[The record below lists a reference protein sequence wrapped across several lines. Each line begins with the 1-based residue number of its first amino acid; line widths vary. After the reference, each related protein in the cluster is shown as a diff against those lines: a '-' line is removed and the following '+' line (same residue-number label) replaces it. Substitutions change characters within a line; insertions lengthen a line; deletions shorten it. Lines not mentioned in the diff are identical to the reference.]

1 MLFSSSVFLLLFL
14 PGVLAVYY
22 LPLRRWR
29 GGQNAFLLLASL
41 GFYAWGEPW
50 FVLVMLLCIVCNYF
64 IGLWAGRDRKGRG
77 PLLAGIFVNLG
88 IIFVFKYLVFTLE
101 NLNLLFGGGLRIP
114 VIDLPI
120 GISFFTLQALS
131 YILDVRR
138 GRREAQKNP
147 VNVGLY
153 IAFFPQLIAGPIV
166 RYETIADEIR
176 GRHENWED
184 FSSGVGRFVF
194 GLGKKVLLANP
205 LALVADEAVRQC
217 LAGTLSVS
225 FAWVGASVY
234 ILQLY
239 FDFSGYSDMAIGLG
253 RMFGF
258 HFLENF
264 RYPYTAKTL
273 TDFWRRWHIS
283 LGSWFQDYV
292 YIPLGGSRVSRGRLV
307 FNLLVTWFLTG
318 LWHGASWTFVVWG
331 LFYWSLLMLEKR
343 TPAGDLVR
351 RHPAFGNFCVIF
363 FFITG
368 CVIFRAADLPS
379 ALRFLGTMFGL
390 TGAALH
396 SVSAVFSLRE
406 NALCLVLAVLCS
418 TPFFPRLFD
427 RLERRAPALRW
438 AYALIVGC
446 VFLISVAYI
455 VKGTYN
461 PFIYFNF

>member
-1 MLFSSSVFLLLFL
+1 MENDDGLFFSGYAIGGDFSRRGRKFR
-14 PGVLAVYY
+14 PGSPVLNC
-22 LPLRRWR
+22 PR
-29 GGQNAFLLLASL
+29 GKRH
-41 GFYAWGEPW
+41 GEPS
-50 FVLVMLLCIVCNYF
+50 VGGTEHLLIPEFGKSLADRSGRGRRPFRNGQ
-64 IGLWAGRDRKGRG
+64 GLGRDRKGRG

-184 FSSGVGRFVF
+184 FSAGVGRFVF

-292 YIPLGGSRVSRGRLV
+292 YIPLGGSRVSKGR
-307 FNLLVTWFLTG
+307 
-318 LWHGASWTFVVWG
+318 
-331 LFYWSLLMLEKR
+331 M
-343 TPAGDLVR
+343 
-351 RHPAFGNFCVIF
+351 
-363 FFITG
+363 
-368 CVIFRAADLPS
+368 
-379 ALRFLGTMFGL
+379 
-390 TGAALH
+390 
-396 SVSAVFSLRE
+396 
-406 NALCLVLAVLCS
+406 VL
-418 TPFFPRLFD
+418 
-427 RLERRAPALRW
+427 
-438 AYALIVGC
+438 
-446 VFLISVAYI
+446 
-455 VKGTYN
+455 N
-461 PFIYFNF
+461 

>member
-1 MLFSSSVFLLLFL
+1 
-14 PGVLAVYY
+14 
-22 LPLRRWR
+22 
-29 GGQNAFLLLASL
+29 
-41 GFYAWGEPW
+41 
-50 FVLVMLLCIVCNYF
+50 MLLCIVCNYF

-114 VIDLPI
+114 VIDLRI

-205 LALVADEAVRQC
+205 LALVAGEAVRQC

-331 LFYWSLLMLEKR
+331 FFTGRFSCSKNERPRVTSCGGIGFRELLRDLLFHTDASYSARRTSRRRCVSSARCSSDRRGASLRLR
-343 TPAGDLVR
+343 G
-351 RHPAFGNFCVIF
+351 
-363 FFITG
+363 
-368 CVIFRAADLPS
+368 PS
-379 ALRFLGTMFGL
+379 ASGKTRCAWFSPFSAPRRFFPGSS
-390 TGAALH
+390 TGWSDAPRHCAGH
-396 SVSAVFSLRE
+396 TRSSSAV
-406 NALCLVLAVLCS
+406 CS
-418 TPFFPRLFD
+418 
-427 RLERRAPALRW
+427 
-438 AYALIVGC
+438 
-446 VFLISVAYI
+446 
-455 VKGTYN
+455 
-461 PFIYFNF
+461 